1 MPITLSY
8 PDPYS
13 VGTLSTAWAYCE
25 QFSFNFGNK
34 TGRFVYAIHADKT
47 SAYSDKP
54 PLKRVEINVYATAQN
69 GLPSFDDLV
78 AANQQAYG
86 LLLPAVD
93 NLALTRSEFAGGSI
107 EVTS

>member
-1 MPITLSY
+1 MPLNLSY

-13 VGTLSTAWAYCE
+13 VGTLTTAWAYCE
-25 QFSFNFGNK
+25 QFSLNFGNK
-34 TGRFVYAIHADKT
+34 SGRFVYAIHADKT

-54 PLKRVEINVYATAQN
+54 PLKRVEINIYATAQN

-93 NLALTRSEFAGGSI
+93 KLALTVSDFASATI
-107 EVTS
+107 EGA